1 MELIKWNDQFATGIA
16 GIDHEHAELIEMINS
31 FYSKLSQNSDK
42 NELVNMLN
50 DIYGVIH
57 AHFMLEE
64 KLMERHNYIEYKE
77 HRNDHARLLDDLRDM
92 ATDLETS
99 PDFDELQLK
108 IKLNGW
114 FFIHFKTFDSRLH
127 KLEQLIASNEGA
139 TNQSFS
145 SLKKLQTKFLTKK

>member
-1 MELIKWNDQFATGIA
+1 MELIKWNDQFATGID
-16 GIDHEHAELIEMINS
+16 GIDHEHAELITMINS
-31 FYSKLSQNSDK
+31 FSSKLTKDSDK
-42 NELVNMLN
+42 NLLINMLN

-64 KLMERHNYIEYKE
+64 KLMERHNYSEYRE
-77 HRNDHARLLDDLRDM
+77 HRNDHARLLDDLREM
-92 ATDLETS
+92 AIDLESS

-139 TNQSFS
+139 TNESLS
-145 SLKKLQTKFLTKK
+145 RLKKLQAKFLSKK